1 MPLVAYYGDCT
12 MTERTTTVVSMW
24 PCISICSQIP
34 KNYIARPVAYN
45 IDHHSF
51 HHWCYRGSSTARA
64 IDYHLFRKENVFVR
78 THLMNSSHARVI
90 AHVLMKSHTRSI
102 LRHFWVTENGERI
115 IRTVAV
121 MVEQYDLG
129 RDSIFSEL
137 RSEIVGNEL
146 SLFLRCPCHARCI
159 ARIERFV
166 LYCKG

>member
-1 MPLVAYYGDCT
+1 
-12 MTERTTTVVSMW
+12 
-24 PCISICSQIP
+24 
-34 KNYIARPVAYN
+34 
-45 IDHHSF
+45 
-51 HHWCYRGSSTARA
+51 
-64 IDYHLFRKENVFVR
+64 
-78 THLMNSSHARVI
+78 MNSSHARVI

-166 LYCKG
+166 LYCKGWNRYTLLCHFLNISDKVAGIDIITLLSQFAALHFVVSLHPCGRWPWRCQYLNVRIDCQYLLHNRNNIVQVLSQREVL